1 MTTQLTVAQGT
12 TKNDQEILNLQMGD
26 NSKLYLV
33 DINKPINTDGNLN
46 LWRVWVKTN
55 LPVQLAIFRK
65 IADNWS
71 MIGESEIVHP
81 SEGLNQWNLSNPIA
95 VKVGDCVGL
104 YYPHNENSTPEKTA
118 NIEIAD
124 IFYKGNVKWTQ
135 SDEYIEI
142 HNSNNETVD
151 LSNWK
156 VTSSGKYQIF
166 TFPEG
171 TTLAAGQSIRVYT
184 NEIHPES
191 GGFSFG
197 SKTAIWNDKGD
208 IGKLLDAEGKEVSS
222 FSYDNH

>member
-1 MTTQLTVAQGT
+1 MTTQLTVAQET
-12 TKNDQEILNLQMGD
+12 ATNDNKILNLQMGD
-26 NSKLYLV
+26 DSKFYLV
-33 DINKPINTDGNLN
+33 DINKPINADGNLN
-46 LWRVWVKTN
+46 LWKVWVKNN

-71 MIGESEIVHP
+71 MIGKSEIVHP
-81 SEGLNQWNLSNPIA
+81 SEGLNEVTLSHPIA
-95 VKVGDCVGL
+95 VKAGDCVGV
-104 YYPHNENSTPEKTA
+104 YYPHKKDSTPEKKA
-118 NIEIAD
+118 NIEIVD

-142 HNSNNETVD
+142 RNSSNETVD

-166 TFPEG
+166 TFPEK
-171 TTLAAGQSIRVYT
+171 TTLAAGESIRVYT
-184 NEIHPES
+184 NEVHQES

-208 IGKLLDAEGKEVSS
+208 TGKLLNAEGQEMSS
-222 FSYDNH
+222 FSY